1 MASDGLAK
9 VNRSGNTRHD
19 SLAHATMVSAADI
32 QAHCHFSE
40 RTRVN
45 DSGPRAKCF
54 AENHRGTTVQQ
65 TKRLRVSVHGHRR
78 YDALGRLF
86 ENRDAEFAVE
96 SSELDRPWRFRHD
109 DILLIVQ
116 AKGRTS

>member
-1 MASDGLAK
+1 M
-9 VNRSGNTRHD
+9 
-19 SLAHATMVSAADI
+19 
-32 QAHCHFSE
+32 
-40 RTRVN
+40 
-45 DSGPRAKCF
+45 
-54 AENHRGTTVQQ
+54 QQ

-86 ENRDAEFAVE
+86 ENRDTEFAVE

-109 DILLIVQ
+109 DILLTVQ